1 MGKAFIFGV
10 SVSGENFTDRV
21 EETKRIRMNF
31 ENGLN
36 TILISPR
43 RIGKTSLVNRVCD
56 CMADVEGIQTVRM
69 DVYDCRNEYD
79 FYNKF
84 AASILKATS
93 SRMEHAVETAKE
105 FLGRIVP
112 KISISPDPASEYS
125 ISLGIR
131 PKDISPE
138 EVLSLPERIAE
149 KKDIRL
155 VICIDEFQQVG
166 DFPDS
171 VNVQK
176 RLRAVWQ
183 LQKRTSY
190 CLYGSKKHMMENL
203 FQSRRMPFY
212 QFGDTIYL
220 GNIPVEEW
228 VPYIRTRFEAKE
240 KKISENLAAEIC
252 RMVDNHSSYVQQL
265 AWNVMIE
272 TESEATRQ
280 NLKDAVHKL
289 IAQSSPLFIQQAENL
304 SSYQMNFLKAVSAG
318 INDGFG
324 RRSVIE
330 DFNLGSKSNIARLV
344 NSLTDKELIDK
355 TKDGVFFADPVFRLW
370 FQSEYGT
377 VSAHFSGLL

>member
-84 AASILKATS
+84 AASILKTTS
-93 SRMEHAVETAKE
+93 SRMEQVVETAKE

-112 KISISPDPASEYS
+112 KISISPGPASEYS

-183 LQKRTSY
+183 HQKRTSY
-190 CLYGSKKHMMENL
+190 CLYGSK
-203 FQSRRMPFY
+203 SRLQVGARRRC
-212 QFGDTIYL
+212 DR
-220 GNIPVEEW
+220 NDV
-228 VPYIRTRFEAKE
+228 YIGIGKEA
-240 KKISENLAAEIC
+240 
-252 RMVDNHSSYVQQL
+252 VDI
-265 AWNVMIE
+265 MI
-272 TESEATRQ
+272 AF
-280 NLKDAVHKL
+280 NAIL
-289 IAQSSPLFIQQAENL
+289 
-304 SSYQMNFLKAVSAG
+304 
-318 INDGFG
+318 
-324 RRSVIE
+324 RSKRI
-330 DFNLGSKSNIARLV
+330 
-344 NSLTDKELIDK
+344 
-355 TKDGVFFADPVFRLW
+355 
-370 FQSEYGT
+370 
-377 VSAHFSGLL
+377 